1 MGGKFERN
9 TFRLIYTSERKEIF
23 MFNFSF
29 DKRAIYIIL
38 AIMVIAMIVQYL
50 ENPGMLESLLISVP
64 GVLVAITFHE
74 FAHAF
79 VADRLGDDTARR
91 EGRLSL
97 NPFDHLDPIGTVLL
111 LFAGF
116 GWGKPVHVNPSNY
129 TRKIS
134 MEKGEAI
141 VSIAGPIMNFLLAI
155 VFSIIYFGIFKFAGL
170 SFMATTLGDIIMKM
184 IMSAISINVGLGLF
198 NLIPLPPL
206 DGSKVI
212 MPFLPYN
219 AKNWFRNNEGIFYIV
234 FIVIWITGLASYII
248 SPAIQTVGG
257 WILNLGIAIWG
268 L

>member
-1 MGGKFERN
+1 
-9 TFRLIYTSERKEIF
+9 

-29 DKRAIYIIL
+29 DKRIIYIIL
-38 AIMVIAMIVQYL
+38 GIMVLSMVVQYL
-50 ENPGMLESLLISVP
+50 ANPGMLFSLLISVP
-64 GVLVAITFHE
+64 GVLIAITFHE

-116 GWGKPVHVNPSNY
+116 GWGKPVHVNPRNY
-129 TRKIS
+129 TRKMS
-134 MEKGEAI
+134 MEKGEAL
-141 VSIAGPIMNFLLAI
+141 VSIAGPVMNFLLAI
-155 VFSIIYFGIFKFAGL
+155 IFAIIYYGIYKLADTSFLL
-170 SFMATTLGDIIMKM
+170 STMGGIIMRL
-184 IMSAISINVGLGLF
+184 IIATISINVGLGLF

-212 MPFLPYN
+212 MPFLPYK
-219 AKNWFRNNEGIFYIV
+219 AKEFFINNEQIFYIV
-234 FIVIWITGLASYII
+234 FVVLWITGLTSYII
-248 SPAIQTVGG
+248 TPGIQAVGS
-257 WILNLGIAIWG
+257 WISNLAAAIWG